1 MSCQYVC
8 VCVCVWNIS
17 ADVKAHSKYACRCV
31 VVYIQT
37 LHVKKKKNS
46 VIVGMLVVRFSR
58 FSLRREMNQKK
69 KIVAP
74 TFKRKKKK
82 TAQLLADQRG
92 YLVRD
97 SKSFF

>member
-1 MSCQYVC
+1 MPLCRGVYS
-8 VCVCVWNIS
+8 
-17 ADVKAHSKYACRCV
+17 DPACE
-31 VVYIQT
+31 
-37 LHVKKKKNS
+37 KKNS

-69 KIVAP
+69 LWHQHLKG
-74 TFKRKKKK
+74 KKKKK

>member
-1 MSCQYVC
+1 MC

-17 ADVKAHSKYACRCV
+17 ADVKVHSKYACRCV

-37 LHVKKKKNS
+37 LHVKKKNS

-69 KIVAP
+69 KLWHQHL
-74 TFKRKKKK
+74 KGKKKK